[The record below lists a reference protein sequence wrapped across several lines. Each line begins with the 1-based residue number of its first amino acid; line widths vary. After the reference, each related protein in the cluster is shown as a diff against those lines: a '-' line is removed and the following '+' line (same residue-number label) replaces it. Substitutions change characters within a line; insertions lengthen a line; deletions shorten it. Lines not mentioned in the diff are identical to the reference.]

1 MKNSETFARQ
11 WKLPAQIRAALPGKV
26 ISLYIVL
33 LAPAYPARGG
43 TGHVPA
49 KNYFAFTTLV
59 A

>member
-11 WKLPAQIRAALPGKV
+11 WKLAAHGAALPGKV
-26 ISLYIVL
+26 ISPYVVPLD
-33 LAPAYPARGG
+33 PAYKAGVA
-43 TGHVPA
+43 GHVPA